1 MRLNTEAESIDTR
14 MILQE
19 NSGEYDEEEFCEVL
33 ASDGY
38 KWDAK
43 ENRGEKMSEPARGAN
58 RPQPIW
64 WDETLGTDAAFWV
77 DDDLNLCA
85 KGRVK

>member
-14 MILQE
+14 IILQE

-38 KWDAK
+38 KWDPK
-43 ENRGEKMSEPARGAN
+43 DYRNEKMSEPARGAN